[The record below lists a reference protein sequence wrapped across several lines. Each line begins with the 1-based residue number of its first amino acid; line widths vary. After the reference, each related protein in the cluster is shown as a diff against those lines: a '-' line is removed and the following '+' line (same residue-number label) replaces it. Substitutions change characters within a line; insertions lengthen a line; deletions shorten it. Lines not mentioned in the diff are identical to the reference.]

1 MTAMEEMYIISMPG
15 DGDCFYHAF
24 ISGLGLQITPQDLR
38 NFVAEQILVKKD
50 LYEDMVD
57 DWKSQGLLDTEDSG
71 GHVTPE
77 YIADRIRNR
86 KEWATTTVIH
96 ILSDA
101 FNVRTVVY
109 RELNDHYVPSLFP
122 YLWTFDPKKRRF
134 AKTIYLYSHG
144 AHFDLLEQV
153 KAHGD
158 NVGDNLPKV
167 NIKTGG
173 GKVGGIQT
181 STQTSVHDVVPESSD
196 INNFIWGFFV
206 LLGVIYLV

>member
-1 MTAMEEMYIISMPG
+1 MYIISMPG

-24 ISGLGLQITPQDLR
+24 ISGLGLQVTPQDLR
-38 NFVAEQILVKKD
+38 NFVADQVISKKD

-57 DWKSQGLLDTEDSG
+57 DWKSQGLLGSDGDAES
-71 GHVTPE
+71 VSPE
-77 YIADRIRNR
+77 YIADRIRHR

-109 RELNDHYVPSLFP
+109 RELHENYVPSLFP
-122 YLWTFDPKKRRF
+122 YLWTFDPKKRKF
-134 AKTIYLYSHG
+134 AKTIFLYSHG
-144 AHFDLLEQV
+144 AHFDLLEPV

-158 NVGDNLPKV
+158 GAGRVEVVPRVKIG
-167 NIKTGG
+167 
-173 GKVGGIQT
+173 GGIQT
-181 STQTSVHDVVPESSD
+181 STQTSVHDLVPETSD
-196 INNFIWGFFV
+196 VNNFIWGFFV